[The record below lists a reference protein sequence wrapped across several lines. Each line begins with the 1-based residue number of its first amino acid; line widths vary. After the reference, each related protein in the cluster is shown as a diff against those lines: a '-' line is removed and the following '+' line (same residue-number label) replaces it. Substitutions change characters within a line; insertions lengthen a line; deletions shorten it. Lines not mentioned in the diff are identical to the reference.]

1 MKDTNF
7 DLQTPFNVIFLT
19 FSFSSTT
26 MMAMIKSNMMEIIM
40 HFLDFFCKLLAVW
53 RASFPTLT

>member
-7 DLQTPFNVIFLT
+7 DLQTQFNIFKG
-19 FSFSSTT
+19 FKIENTT

-40 HFLDFFCKLLAVW
+40 HFLDFFCKLLAVR
-53 RASFPTLT
+53 RASFPNLT